1 MDRMAETEPTSR
13 TFQFFV
19 PMLRAHRGYLPWV
32 AANAV
37 GVEIQ
42 DLIHPDASTPVMADR
57 FNGLADFWGAALSP
71 HSLPVS
77 FHGPNVAELLY
88 DDGRR
93 EAACEILDRSMDAAA
108 SLGARFFIVHPE
120 LGTALGGGGET
131 FGRVLRGW
139 QAALH
144 VAKRHNLTLLL
155 ENTNEDAP
163 AALRRL
169 TASLES
175 PSLGICF
182 DVGHAHLRSRLR
194 SEAWVE
200 AFGSDLHYIHLYNTC
215 REDGN
220 HQALGEGEVD
230 IEAILDYLAETSP
243 GIRICLEMDL
253 PAILESVPWLVARGL
268 FSPKN
273 P

>member
-1 MDRMAETEPTSR
+1 
-13 TFQFFV
+13 
-19 PMLRAHRGYLPWV
+19 MLRAHRGYLPWI

-57 FNGLADFWGAALSP
+57 FDGLADFWGAALSP

-77 FHGPNVAELLY
+77 FHGPSIAEMLY
-88 DDGRR
+88 HEGSRQ
-93 EAACEILDRSMDAAA
+93 AACQILDRSMDTAA
-108 SLGARFFIVHPE
+108 SLGARYFIVHPE
-120 LGTALGGGGET
+120 MGATLAAGGES

-155 ENTNEDAP
+155 ENTNEDSPAP
-163 AALRRL
+163 LRRL

-182 DVGHAHLRSRLR
+182 DVGHAHLRSRSS
-194 SEAWVE
+194 SEGWVE
-200 AFGSDLHYIHLYNTC
+200 AFGSDLHYIHLYNTTQAEG
-215 REDGN
+215 R

-230 IEAILDYLAETSP
+230 VEGILDHLAESAP
-243 GIRICLEMDL
+243 GVRVCLEMDL

-268 FSPKN
+268 FSPKT